1 MVGLLLKTALTMDQN
16 LSSLTKIGNWIAT
29 LLLGNTRELIAR
41 IDERTI
47 HMQKDIDNIRVDL
60 KDTKSKVGVLSARV
74 ETLSVKVDGVSSRMD
89 VMSSRMDVMS
99 SRMDVMSAKVDD
111 MFPKMEILWMD
122 KSAPAHSRRK
132 LNEYGENVLNGS
144 GIKEIIDE
152 RKGQLFDLIKEKGSK
167 NIYDAEEDVLSVVK
181 QLTVRCPEIVDQLK
195 TGAFN
200 TGADLDTVLFV
211 GGIYLRDL
219 ILPDLGFPNQP

>member
-74 ETLSVKVDGVSSRMD
+74 ETLSVKV
-89 VMSSRMDVMS
+89 DVMS